1 MTSRGVTGTVVWLLA
16 VVAGCTT
23 WRRDAD
29 VLGAPIPKRRP
40 VQIWSGNRALVA
52 HGVQIHGDSV
62 RAVPRWKAPECDTCA
77 RYFALPVIDSVRV
90 HRVSPVRTAAL
101 VAVVIALLHM
111 TAGLAGAGGPGS

>member
-1 MTSRGVTGTVVWLLA
+1 MVCFLV

-29 VLGAPIPKRRP
+29 ILEAPIPNRQP

-62 RAVPRWKAPECDTCA
+62 RAVPRWKPPECDSCA
-77 RYFALPVIDSVRV
+77 RYYALTAIDSVRV
-90 HRVSPVRTAAL
+90 HHVAPVQTGAL
-101 VAVVIALLHM
+101 IAVLLALLHM
-111 TAGLAGAGGPGS
+111 TAGFAGAGGPGS